1 MTNIEVVREF
11 IDVVFNAHDLTRLD
25 EFMRDDY
32 MQHSYGVPDGK
43 EGFRQFAVDFF
54 KQDPYMD
61 VKRMF
66 ESDDNCVAVFF
77 ECSFKAGNK
86 AKVVDMYRVEDGMIA
101 EHWDVV
107 QALPEDDSLV
117 NGNGSF

>member
-1 MTNIEVVREF
+1 MSNKELVYEF
-11 IDVVFNAHDLTRLD
+11 IQNVFNAHDLTDLNKY
-25 EFMRDDY
+25 MKPDY
-32 MQHSYGVPDGK
+32 KQHSIGVPSGR
-43 EGFRQFAVDFF
+43 EGFKAFAVEFF
-54 KQDPYMD
+54 TQDPFMD

-77 ECSFKAGNK
+77 ECRFKAGNR

-107 QALPEDDSLV
+107 QALPEDDGAV